1 MSAAMVDYL
10 IELLASVMIVA
21 GALFTLVGSIG
32 LLRLRDVFQRMHAPT
47 KATTLGV
54 GLVLLASVLST
65 WTAQRELSVHE
76 ILVGLL
82 LFVTAPVSAY
92 MVAQVALR
100 QRQDSDPDPDQR
112 RAQSQ
117 RREQRRQTRR
127 QTSRR
132 ASASWRREW

>member
-10 IELLASVMIVA
+10 LELLVSVMIVA

-47 KATTLGV
+47 KATTRGV

-76 ILVGLL
+76 ILVALL

-100 QRQDSDPDPDQR
+100 KLQDPDGPTQASLSEAAPGRGQDPEQHQGQYPGPG
-112 RAQSQ
+112 QS
-117 RREQRRQTRR
+117 
-127 QTSRR
+127 
-132 ASASWRREW
+132 

>member
-32 LLRLRDVFQRMHAPT
+32 LLRLGDVFQRMHAPT

-65 WTAQRELSVHE
+65 WTAQHELSVHE
-76 ILVGLL
+76 ILVWLL

-100 QRQDSDPDPDQR
+100 QFQEPAVPTQTHRSEATPGRGQDPDPDR
-112 RAQSQ
+112 S
-117 RREQRRQTRR
+117 
-127 QTSRR
+127 
-132 ASASWRREW
+132 

>member
-117 RREQRRQTRR
+117 GQDPDR
-127 QTSRR
+127 S
-132 ASASWRREW
+132 